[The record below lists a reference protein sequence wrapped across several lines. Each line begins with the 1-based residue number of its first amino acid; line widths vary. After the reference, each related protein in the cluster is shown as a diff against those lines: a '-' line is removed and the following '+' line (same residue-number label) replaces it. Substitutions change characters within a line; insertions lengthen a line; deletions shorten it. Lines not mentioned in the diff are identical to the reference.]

1 MPGAGVFGKIP
12 AQGDFVRLNAST
24 PAALAFDAFLQESLD
39 GLRRTGGDLVPE
51 PVRFA
56 FFDAGGGTGVCGVFA
71 PSRDSVGRSYPLS
84 VFAPLASARDVAAL
98 PIVTRQFVEAAGEL
112 LAEAESLGAPA
123 IASRVRELPGLS
135 EEGAG
140 AETLRR
146 MLDGTGAE
154 WLWKT
159 MFPDEPLSS
168 AAYAIHTAK
177 LACDSAGARASA
189 GTGVILDC
197 PTPNEPA
204 ALFWLATVEA
214 LLGGRGGGGAAAAGG
229 GADSGGDGGAS
240 GGAAAVG
247 ASSGPTGVRTAV
259 APSFFWSASHGG
271 RMLIALGRPPSSLL
285 TYLTRPE
292 ASSTR
297 LWPLATQIPAARQS
311 ALRDIAPDLLQALA
325 SPDSS
330 LLDVVEAL
338 RPAP

>member
-1 MPGAGVFGKIP
+1 MPAAGVFGKIP

-56 FFDAGGGTGVCGVFA
+56 FFDASGGTGVCGVFA

-98 PIVTRQFVEAAGEL
+98 PIVTRQFMEAAGEL

-123 IASRVRELPGLS
+123 IASRVRDLPGLS
-135 EEGAG
+135 EDGAG
-140 AETLRR
+140 GETLRR
-146 MLDGTGAE
+146 LLDGTGAA
-154 WLWKT
+154 WLWQT
-159 MFPDEPLSS
+159 MFPDEPLPS
-168 AAYAIHTAK
+168 AAYAVHTAK

-214 LLGGRGGGGAAAAGG
+214 LLGGGGGVGGGANGGGGGASAGPPAVAAAGWN
-229 GADSGGDGGAS
+229 GA
-240 GGAAAVG
+240 V
-247 ASSGPTGVRTAV
+247 PAV

-311 ALRDIAPDLLQALA
+311 ALRDIAPDLRQALA